1 MAYVGAAGREPRR
14 DPVEVRDGCW
24 DDLSRILVLLKQ
36 AKRTVGFLTDEAVQQ
51 RIRKG
56 TLLVALVQREIVGY
70 LLYDLP
76 SDNVTIRQLAVDPQA
91 RNLGV
96 GRGLVEE
103 LANRYHGV
111 RSGLRLWCRRDY
123 EANVVWDRL
132 GFSPRGE
139 RRGRGKDDTTLT
151 LWWRSLGQPDLFSF
165 AREEDDRPL
174 AALDTNLLIRG
185 SDGDPEVVEDL
196 LSDWVRAEIVFGC
209 VDYSLVEINGKE
221 DSDVRRRHIRYATGH
236 EELKYAPE
244 AAEVLR
250 ATVHDTLGSA
260 LAARHREDIVLATRA
275 AASGARWFVTEDVPF
290 RTACSQVLSEIAEI
304 DVVSISEMV
313 MAADRL
319 ARGES
324 YEARFLKGT
333 DIRIGE
339 VATGDLDR
347 VAKAFLNQR
356 DGETLRV
363 WRKRLHAVAIDVLN
377 TRLYLFRDKGD
388 PLALVA
394 ITSGDVLEIPVC
406 RIRRG
411 PGEPTLA
418 RQILGWLRD
427 KTVEMGAPAVQITD
441 EHPGQW
447 IERSYVTEGFFPD
460 RKPTAVPIKSV
471 TTIAGLGEL
480 LAEPPLASVIDPE
493 HVRAISRLS
502 PSAVVAHSIESAFHP
517 VIVTSAGLRTVRVPI
532 TSHYAIELF
541 DDLLSEG
548 RLWTRDRSIALRR
561 EHVYFRTPTVPSL
574 LNAPARIL
582 WQVTGDK
589 RHGGGTLRACS
600 LLDEM
605 IIGDVDQLINRYSHL
620 GVLDRSEILPMTR
633 DGKVMAIR
641 FSHTTLFR
649 HPVTLADY
657 RGIVSELEPGV
668 GLAHA
673 GPQPVTEHVFTRV
686 AAAAA

>member
-1 MAYVGAAGREPRR
+1 M
-14 DPVEVRDGCW
+14 
-24 DDLSRILVLLKQ
+24 
-36 AKRTVGFLTDEAVQQ
+36 GFLTDEAVQQ

-56 TLLVALVQREIVGY
+56 TLLVALVQHEVVGY

-76 SDNVTIRQLAVDPQA
+76 SDNVTIRQLAVEQRA
-91 RNLGV
+91 RHLGV

-103 LANRYHGV
+103 LVARYRGV

-123 EANVVWDRL
+123 DANAVWDRL

-139 RRGRGKDDTTLT
+139 RRGRGKGDTVLT
-151 LWWRSLGQPDLFSF
+151 LWWRSLGQPDLFSL
-165 AREEDDRPL
+165 AREEDNRPL

-185 SDGDPEVVEDL
+185 SDGDTEVVEDL

-221 DSDVRRRHIRYATGH
+221 DPDVRRRHIRYATGY
-236 EELKYAPE
+236 EELKYTPE
-244 AAEVLR
+244 IAEALR
-250 ATVHDTLGSA
+250 SA
-260 LAARHREDIVLATRA
+260 LINSLGPAAAPHLEDIVLATRA
-275 AASGARWFVTEDVPF
+275 AAAGARWFVTEDVPF
-290 RTACSQVLSEIAEI
+290 RTACSQVLSDIAEI

-324 YEARFLKGT
+324 YEGRFLKGT
-333 DIRIGE
+333 EIHVGEIGTRDI
-339 VATGDLDR
+339 DR
-347 VAKAFLNQR
+347 VANTFLNQR
-356 DGETLRV
+356 DGETLKA
-363 WRKRLHAVAIDVLN
+363 WRKRLHTLAKDVAS

-394 ITSGDVLEIPVC
+394 VSSGEVLEIPVC

-418 RQILGWLRD
+418 RQLLGWLRD
-427 KTVEMGAPAVQITD
+427 KTLEIGAAAVQITD
-441 EHPGQW
+441 GHPGSW
-447 IERSYVTEGFFPD
+447 IESSYAAEGFLPD
-460 RKPTAVPIKSV
+460 RRPTSVPIRSV
-471 TTIAGLGEL
+471 TTIAGVSEL
-480 LAEPPLASVIDPE
+480 LAAPPLASVID
-493 HVRAISRLS
+493 HKYVLALSRLS
-502 PSAVVAHSIESAFHP
+502 PSAVAAHSIESVFHP
-517 VIVTSAGLRTVRVPI
+517 VIVTSAGLRTVRIPI

-548 RLWTRDRSIALRR
+548 RLWARDKSIALRR
-561 EHVYFRTPTVPSL
+561 EHVYFRTPTVASL
-574 LNAPARIL
+574 LRAPARIL

-600 LLDEM
+600 LLDETVV
-605 IIGDVDQLINRYSHL
+605 GEVDQLINRYSHL
-620 GVLDRSEILPMTR
+620 GVLNRNEVSTMAR
-633 DGKVMAIR
+633 DGQVMAIR

-649 HPVTLADY
+649 HPVTLSDY
-657 RGIVSELEPGV
+657 RGIVGEFEPGV

-673 GPQPVTEHVFTRV
+673 GPQPVTEQVFTRV
-686 AAAAA
+686 LAAAE